1 MSPKLLDFLDPNRP
15 LAKAARDFDWSEV
28 VGLFP
33 EATQEGLNAGKI
45 WVLASL
51 IILGEVTGLS
61 ESEVLSRWP
70 ENPYWQSFAGMDKF
84 QWTAPATQAECLN
97 FKRHLTAERAA
108 KLTKIAKS
116 IRDSKTDPSLRIER
130 PPEIENYE
138 DNALAIRKLHFN
150 QPQPAQPYKA
160 PPRPDFHSSIKQTY
174 ARAAALKKKE
184 TEPQDAAGDKS
195 TETAS
200 VNDSIPDAV
209 VSINTSDNASQQTVA
224 ATVDSS
230 ASASPNPSETAV
242 PPVPIFATTYALP
255 RRMTVVVPQK
265 EVAQP
270 SESEVR
276 SPKILPQGAPQFDST
291 TPMVL
296 RGTVGEP
303 IKMELVVSGE
313 GPLYYQWETWDE
325 AKGISVPIDGCN
337 EPFLAIALEPEDS
350 MLAFQCRVNNA
361 ACPEGVVSRTFFLKK
376 VVSAQRSQNSFG
388 EKFVP
393 PAPKGKFTPGRV

>member
-1 MSPKLLDFLDPNRP
+1 MSPKLLDFLDPSRP

-28 VGLFP
+28 VELFP

-116 IRDSKTDPSLRIER
+116 IRDAKTEPSFQIAR
-130 PPEIENYE
+130 PLEIENYE
-138 DNALAIRKLHFN
+138 DNVLAIRKLHFN

-184 TEPQDAAGDKS
+184 TEPQDASGDKS
-195 TETAS
+195 IEAASANGSNPDTGVPINAASTE
-200 VNDSIPDAV
+200 
-209 VSINTSDNASQQTVA
+209 SQQLAPTV
-224 ATVDSS
+224 TDSS
-230 ASASPNPSETAV
+230 ARTSPTISEASV

-255 RRMTVVVPQK
+255 RRMTMTVPQK

-276 SPKILPQGAPQFDST
+276 GPKILPQGAPQFDST

-296 RGTVGEP
+296 RGAVGEP

-313 GPLYYQWETWDE
+313 EPLYYQWETWDE

-337 EPFLAIALEPEDS
+337 APFLAIALEPEDS
-350 MLAFQCRVNNA
+350 VLAFQCRVNNA

-376 VVSAQRSQNSFG
+376 VVGAQRSQNSFG